1 MLFLLSFIFVFL
13 YILPKILIDFFQIS
27 FIKKKMQDQATI
39 LNHEDYQNAGLY
51 AIEKLKFSI
60 FSSLY
65 ECVMFFCWIL
75 FAFAFLQDFVG
86 GFFENERSY
95 SLAFLLA
102 FLFLHTVINL
112 PLSYYLSM
120 VLDKRFGFSKMSLG
134 LFLKDTL
141 QSLMLLMIFGSIV
154 GYVLIYLV
162 AYYKLWWLYGFI
174 FVFFIIVIVNMLYP
188 TLIAPIFNNFTP
200 LEDESLK
207 ERIKGLLESVGFE
220 SKGIFVM
227 DASKRD
233 GRLNAYFG
241 GLGKVKRV
249 ILFDTL
255 LKKVS
260 TDGLLAILGHE
271 LGHFKHKD
279 IIKNL
284 IFNAIF
290 LFILF
295 AVMGCYT
302 QNLLQSIGLD
312 GNSGSIFAFI
322 FLVASVLGF
331 WSMPIIGYFSRRA
344 EYNADKFGASLSSKA
359 TLANALVRIVNEN
372 KAFPH
377 SHPLYVFF
385 HYTHPPLID
394 RLKALDYVF

>member
-1 MLFLLSFIFVFL
+1 MLLLLSLVFVFL
-13 YILPKILIDFFQIS
+13 YILPKIIVDFFQIS
-27 FIKKKMQDQATI
+27 FIKKKMQEQAII

-65 ECVMFFCWIL
+65 ECVVFFCWI
-75 FAFAFLQDFVG
+75 FFGFMFLQDFIG
-86 GFFENERSY
+86 GFFENERLY
-95 SLAFLLA
+95 SLAFLLT
-102 FLFLHTVINL
+102 FLLLYTLINL

-120 VLDKRFGFSKMSLG
+120 VLDKKFGFSKMSFG

-141 QSLMLLMIFGSIV
+141 QGLVLLIVFGGII

-162 AYYKLWWLYGFI
+162 SYYKFWWLYGFI
-174 FVFFIIVIVNMLYP
+174 FVFFVIVIINMIYP

-284 IFNAIF
+284 FFNAIF

-295 AVMGCYT
+295 VFMGCYT
-302 QNLLQSIGLD
+302 QDLLQNIGLD

-331 WSMPIIGYFSRRA
+331 WSMPIIGYFSRKA
-344 EYNADKFGASLSSKA
+344 EYNADKFGANLSSKA

-372 KAFPH
+372 KAFPYSH
-377 SHPLYVFF
+377 SLYVFF

-394 RLKALDYVF
+394 RLKALDYTF